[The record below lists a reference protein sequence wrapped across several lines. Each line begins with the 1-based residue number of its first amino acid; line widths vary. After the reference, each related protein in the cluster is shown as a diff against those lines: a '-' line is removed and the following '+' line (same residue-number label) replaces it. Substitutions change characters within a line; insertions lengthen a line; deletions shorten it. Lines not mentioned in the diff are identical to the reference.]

1 MVIYSSED
9 YANMADLDMK
19 FHATEFIKG
28 MNDRE
33 KELFKALSS
42 CGLDKYTIVNL
53 MEEHMAKLLPYK
65 SVKEWVYYEYSCMG
79 MLDVNKTISTVCSAL
94 KAMDIMYKETRK
106 GVLLYS
112 FVSDVS
118 KF

>member
-1 MVIYSSED
+1 MIIYSSED
-9 YANMADLDMK
+9 YANMADIDMK
-19 FHATEFIKG
+19 VHTTEFIKN

-33 KELFKALSS
+33 KELFQALLS
-42 CGLDKYTIVNL
+42 CGLDKYTSVNL

-65 SVKEWVYYEYSCMG
+65 SIKEWVYYEYSCMG
-79 MLDVNKTISTVCSAL
+79 MLDVKKTIDTVCSAL

-112 FVSDVS
+112 LVSDVS